1 MSIFKAYDIRGI
13 YPKELDE
20 KMAGRIGAAFAR
32 FLGAKKFAVGRDVR
46 LSSESLAK
54 ALMGGI
60 TSEGGSVADIG
71 ISTTPMLNFAVGKY
85 GFDGGIE
92 TTASH
97 NPGEYNGFKLCRE
110 KAIPL
115 SEDHGIG
122 DIAKIVSGG
131 ADKNAGKPSKSGGIE
146 KKDIVADYKKHLTGL
161 LAAPKPLKIVVD
173 TANGTVGTIF
183 PKVFDELPGT
193 VIPLFF
199 EPDGRFPNHEPNPLK
214 DENVK
219 DLVAAVKKHK
229 ADLGVAFDGDGDR
242 CMFIDEKGG
251 RVSSDLATALF
262 ARHFLRKNKGSAV
275 IYDLRSSRIVAE
287 EIRKA
292 GGVPVKERV
301 GHAFMKATLRKHDG
315 VFGGE
320 LSGHFYFRDHFFTD
334 CGMMAFVTMLNVL
347 SEEKAMLSELVR
359 PLKKYSATGEINF
372 TVQDKDAK
380 IEQLSSKFAD
390 GKQDRLDGITVEY
403 DNWWFNVRKSN
414 TEPLLRLNLEADTAG
429 LMEEARKK
437 VVDVIAGA

>member
-1 MSIFKAYDIRGI
+1 
-13 YPKELDE
+13 
-20 KMAGRIGAAFAR
+20 
-32 FLGAKKFAVGRDVR
+32 
-46 LSSESLAK
+46 
-54 ALMGGI
+54 
-60 TSEGGSVADIG
+60 
-71 ISTTPMLNFAVGKY
+71 
-85 GFDGGIE
+85 
-92 TTASH
+92 
-97 NPGEYNGFKLCRE
+97 
-110 KAIPL
+110 
-115 SEDHGIG
+115 
-122 DIAKIVSGG
+122 
-131 ADKNAGKPSKSGGIE
+131 
-146 KKDIVADYKKHLTGL
+146 
-161 LAAPKPLKIVVD
+161 
-173 TANGTVGTIF
+173 
-183 PKVFDELPGT
+183 
-193 VIPLFF
+193 
-199 EPDGRFPNHEPNPLK
+199 
-214 DENVK
+214 
-219 DLVAAVKKHK
+219 
-229 ADLGVAFDGDGDR
+229 
-242 CMFIDEKGG
+242 
-251 RVSSDLATALF
+251 
-262 ARHFLRKNKGSAV
+262 V